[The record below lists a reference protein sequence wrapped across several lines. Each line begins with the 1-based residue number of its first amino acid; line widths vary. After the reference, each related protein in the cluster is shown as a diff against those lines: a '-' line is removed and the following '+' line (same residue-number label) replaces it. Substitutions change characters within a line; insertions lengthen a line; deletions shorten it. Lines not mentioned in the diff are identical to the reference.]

1 MSAIAVL
8 FVFAALM
15 EMACGH
21 VAGAGVLFVGAGLL
35 AAMVVRRAL
44 R

>member
-8 FVFAALM
+8 FVVAAVM

-21 VAGAGVLFVGAGLL
+21 VTGAAVLFAGAAMLVGL
-35 AAMVVRRAL
+35 AVRRAL